1 MSSFYSCKLF
11 KFKYVIFLLT
21 FALLIISQKIISS
34 SFFFFDLCYETGG
47 PYVGKSHLLNR
58 YVNNSSHDT
67 EAFREGKKTFNNEH
81 KNDPMIF

>member
-34 SFFFFDLCYETGG
+34 SFFFDLCYETGG

-58 YVNNSSHDT
+58 YVNSNSHDT
-67 EAFREGKKTFNNEH
+67 DAFREGKKTFNNEH